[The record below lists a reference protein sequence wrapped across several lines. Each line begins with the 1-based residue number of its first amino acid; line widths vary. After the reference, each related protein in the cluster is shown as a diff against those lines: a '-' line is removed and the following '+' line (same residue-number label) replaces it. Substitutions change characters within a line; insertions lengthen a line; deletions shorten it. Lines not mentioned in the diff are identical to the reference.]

1 VLGSI
6 SERFGVRVNDIKKW
20 NSLSGNTIRVG
31 QRLSIWTFP
40 VRSLSSSKVLNTI
53 LSSDTKTYTVQ
64 PGDTLWEIS
73 KRLPGVSIEKIKSL
87 NSLKNN
93 KLKPGQKLILG

>member
-1 VLGSI
+1 
-6 SERFGVRVNDIKKW
+6 
-20 NSLSGNTIRVG
+20 
-31 QRLSIWTFP
+31 
-40 VRSLSSSKVLNTI
+40 VLNTV

-73 KRLPGVSIEKIKSL
+73 KRLPGVSIEKLKSL